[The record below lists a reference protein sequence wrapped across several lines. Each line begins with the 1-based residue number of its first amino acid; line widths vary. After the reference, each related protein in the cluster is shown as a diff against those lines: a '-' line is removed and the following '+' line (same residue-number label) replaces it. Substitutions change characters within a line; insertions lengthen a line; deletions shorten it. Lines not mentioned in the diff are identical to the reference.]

1 MRSGGHSARV
11 AHTRCRCQ
19 LRACVVFVH
28 LQVCEGWHAWVLPKP
43 MPIMPIMPIR
53 SSLTP
58 LNALTSY
65 RQDHA
70 APLSLPS
77 LSRGSPKRRENS
89 GYARSRA
96 RQASLMLRAALA
108 EGVAWTAL
116 ESWARQSGL
125 SYSGWK
131 VGEINGIRGAVA
143 TKSLKAGDILVTA
156 PKRSVLMVRAGDQC
170 PLPPDFIDAQYWDEV
185 ADYWNIRMALR
196 LLYEKSLGENSS
208 WKAYLDVMPR
218 SFSTPLNWADKELE
232 ELQFAPLIQ
241 ELSSE
246 SAYFKSQAQRMQR
259 FLAQP
264 IAQEEVF
271 WALSCAG
278 SRTFTADFDDGGPT
292 AEAMCPIADMVN
304 HNEASAPA
312 FRWNEEEQVF
322 ELFSPVSVPRGGE
335 VSISYG
341 EVNNAHL
348 LHYYGFIPGSNVFN
362 SVPITEHEI
371 QAAARELDRQQVRS
385 FFITS
390 QTTRTLLLHKH

>member
-1 MRSGGHSARV
+1 M
-11 AHTRCRCQ
+11 
-19 LRACVVFVH
+19 
-28 LQVCEGWHAWVLPKP
+28 LPKP
-43 MPIMPIMPIR
+43 MPIR

-58 LNALTSY
+58 FNALSTY

-77 LSRGSPKRRENS
+77 FSRGSPKWRENS
-89 GYARSRA
+89 GYARP
-96 RQASLMLRAALA
+96 RQASLMLRAALS

-156 PKRSVLMVRAGDQC
+156 PKASVLMVRAGDQC
-170 PLPPDFIDAQYWDEV
+170 PLPPDFINAQYWDEV

-196 LLYEKSLGENSS
+196 LLYEKRLGETSW
-208 WKAYLDVMPR
+208 WKAYLDVLPR
-218 SFSTPLNWADKELE
+218 SFSTPLNWAEEELE

-246 SAYFKSQAQRMQR
+246 NAYFKSQAQRMQR

-264 IAQEEVF
+264 VSLEEVF

-312 FRWNEEEQVF
+312 FRWNEEEEVF

-371 QAAARELDRQQVRS
+371 QAAARELDSQQVRS
-385 FFITS
+385 FFTN
-390 QTTRTLLLHKH
+390 QLLHEPRAHCFFTNHAHTANLSKPSRNT